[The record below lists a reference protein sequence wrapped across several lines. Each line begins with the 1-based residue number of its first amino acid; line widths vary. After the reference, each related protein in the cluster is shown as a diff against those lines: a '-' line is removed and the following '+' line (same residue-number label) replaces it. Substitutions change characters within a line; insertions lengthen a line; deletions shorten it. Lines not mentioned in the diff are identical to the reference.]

1 MQCAVATAGGWC
13 GLCYVGRR
21 GRETFKGHTGWRA
34 PRDSTKRNEVM
45 QFKRSAKADP
55 MALKGLPSAQ
65 DASWAKHYPVLVEW
79 MTATAWE
86 DGAKRQPGSLL
97 LIAEDGVWKAWV
109 NDRDGQR
116 SISSLRWTVGLL
128 RTLFPGVRQRG
139 RSGRVFFL
147 ASGVCGCYK

>member
-116 SISSLRWTVGLL
+116 SAWVSAGMVSDLLAAVDRGLAEDTLSWRSSAGKKR
-128 RTLFPGVRQRG
+128 
-139 RSGRVFFL
+139 
-147 ASGVCGCYK
+147 